1 MNDYLKEVIQRVK
14 ELLPEDVAVEGDAPL
29 CSGLGLSSMQL
40 AQLAFELEETF
51 DIEIPDRYDGNGFC
65 GNHPFGT
72 GKGIGRREHEGIK

>member
-40 AQLAFELEETF
+40 AQLAFELEEVF
-51 DIEIPDRYDGNGFC
+51 DIEIPDAAFKSDMTAMDFAEIIQSEME
-65 GNHPFGT
+65 
-72 GKGIGRREHEGIK
+72 KE

>member
-51 DIEIPDRYDGNGFC
+51 DIEIPDAAFKSDMTAMDFAEIIRSELE
-65 GNHPFGT
+65 
-72 GKGIGRREHEGIK
+72 KE